1 MTTNQLFRL
10 DGQVAVVTGGGGV
23 LCSAM
28 AVGLAQAGATVAV
41 LGRTLSTL
49 ESVAGDITRS
59 GGSAFAVQADVTS
72 REALEAARQQVLAQS
87 GRIDILINGAGG
99 NHPSS
104 TTSDDRSLFDL
115 PEEALRFVLDLNC
128 LGTILPCQVFGQTMA
143 DQQAGCIINISSMAA
158 YKPLTRVPIYA
169 AAKSAITNFT
179 FWLATHMAQE
189 YGPQIRVNAIAPGF
203 FVGEQNRRLL
213 LNEDDSLTPRGQ
225 SIIDHTPMGR
235 FGAPEDLAGTT
246 VWLAAPASKFVTG
259 VVVPVDGGFSAF
271 GGV

>member
-1 MTTNQLFRL
+1 MTINELFRL
-10 DGQVAVVTGGGGV
+10 DGQVAVVTGGSGV

-28 AVGLAQAGATVAV
+28 AVALAQAGATVAV
-41 LGRTLSTL
+41 LGRTLPKL
-49 ESVAGDITRS
+49 EKVAGDINHS
-59 GGSAFAVQADVTS
+59 GGRAYPVQADVTS
-72 REALEAARQQVLAQS
+72 RKALETARQQVLAQS

-99 NHPSS
+99 NHPSA
-104 TTSDDRSLFDL
+104 TTAADRPLFDL
-115 PEEALRFVLDLNC
+115 PEEALRFVFDLNC
-128 LGTILPCQVFGQTMA
+128 LGTILPCQVFGETMA
-143 DQQAGCIINISSMAA
+143 GAQSGCIINISSMAA

-189 YGPQIRVNAIAPGF
+189 YSPHIRVNAVAPGF

-225 SIIDHTPMGR
+225 SIINHTPMGR
-235 FGAPEDLAGTT
+235 FGDPEDLAGAV
-246 VWLAAPASKFVTG
+246 VWLASPASKFVTG